1 MSLRSVRS
9 AAETLAQKRAGRRP
23 PIDVEAIALSL
34 GLRVLYQDLG
44 DEISGLLVAGPKD
57 EFIVVHEGQAKNR
70 QRFTIAHEIAH
81 HCLRHQFPL
90 GEHVH
95 VDRGY
100 AITPRG
106 PDSSTG
112 RDRKEIEANQFAASL
127 LMPEYLLHR
136 EIQRLGISALL
147 DDDVSNLADIFAV
160 SEQAMTIRLSGLGLI

>member
-1 MSLRSVRS
+1 MNLRSVRS
-9 AAETLAQKRAGRRP
+9 TAEKLAQRSVGRRP
-23 PIDVEAIALSL
+23 PIDVEAIAVSL

-44 DEISGLLVAGPKD
+44 DEISGLLVSGPKE
-57 EFIVVHEGQAKNR
+57 EFIVVHEGQGKNR

-81 HCLRHQFPL
+81 HCLQHQFAR

-112 RDRKEIEANQFAASL
+112 RDRKEIEANQFAAAL
-127 LMPEYLLHR
+127 LMPEYLLYR
-136 EIQRLGISALL
+136 QIQRLGISALL
-147 DDDVSNLADIFAV
+147 DDDVSSLAEIFAV